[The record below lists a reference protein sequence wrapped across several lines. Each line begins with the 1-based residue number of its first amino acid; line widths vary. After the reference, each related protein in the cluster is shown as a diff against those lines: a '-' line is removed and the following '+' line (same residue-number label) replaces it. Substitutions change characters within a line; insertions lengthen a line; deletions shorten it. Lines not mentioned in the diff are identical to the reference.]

1 MSDAAARAAGAPAP
15 RPDDP
20 AVRAAIEDLAAA
32 YAHAID
38 DGELEA
44 WPGFFTEDA
53 SYQVITRA
61 AHEQGLPLGI
71 ITCEGRGMLE
81 DRIKAL
87 RQANIFEP
95 HVYNHLVGR
104 PQIWLDEKGGL
115 RARSNFQVVRTMQDG
130 GMSLFAVGRY
140 LDEIRLGPDGPRY
153 RARRV
158 VLDSR
163 RVDIL
168 LVLPL

>member
-1 MSDAAARAAGAPAP
+1 MSDALARDGLGTPQ
-15 RPDDP
+15 PDDP
-20 AVRAAIEDLAAA
+20 AVRAAVEELATD

-38 DGELEA
+38 DGDFER

-53 SYQVITRA
+53 HYQVITRA
-61 AHEQGLPLGI
+61 SHEQNLPLGI
-71 ITCEGRGMLE
+71 ITCQGRGMLE
-81 DRIKAL
+81 DRIQAL
-87 RQANIFEP
+87 RNANIFEP

-104 PQIWLDEKGGL
+104 PQLWLDEAGRL
-115 RARSNFQVVRTMQDG
+115 RARSNLQVVRTMQDG

-140 LDEIRLGPDGPRY
+140 LDEIVFEADGPRY
-153 RARRV
+153 RDRRV
-158 VLDSR
+158 VLDSK